1 MKKNYRFLDKI
12 HQLDNVAS
20 VYDEL
25 STLDFTKSIYEQV
38 NKLDE
43 SLFQLSFINGNVV
56 DIGWYPAFEEGG
68 EFIVQVIS
76 DKNWDEPTF
85 TTSSKWDKNELI
97 HRLGEAL
104 VNCPSS

>member
-1 MKKNYRFLDKI
+1 MKKSYRFLDKVY
-12 HQLDNVAS
+12 QLDNVAS

-43 SLFQLSFINGNVV
+43 DLFQLSFTNGNIV
-56 DIGWYPAFEEGG
+56 DIGWYPGFEESG

-76 DKNWDEPTF
+76 DENWDEPTF
-85 TTSSKWDKNELI
+85 RTSSKWDKNELI
-97 HRLGEAL
+97 MKISEAL
-104 VNCPSS
+104 INCSSS